1 MTRVTAGTT
10 PGKKMIL
17 YFTFECRN
25 SVNQLSTP
33 ISKNLLRINMHQ
45 QRLIPKADTKIS
57 HCGSRSPKYIKL
69 GHFTLLFC
77 RGRQR
82 NVQSFKTH
90 VHSYCSAHQT
100 LCLATFPLPSP
111 SWFAKTPYCF
121 PRQQRPA
128 FTDWET
134 RGHLYFLSWLTIMAT
149 TADNHVFST
158 SQIQC
163 NWKWNSNG
171 IEAEAEAMEFE
182 SGERCFMPIYF
193 HFLRNATDCG
203 LDKMRVRSKHLY
215 VCCFSRAFWFWY
227 RSLSGRSSFKWCYG
241 R

>member
-1 MTRVTAGTT
+1 MADPGGGSGESGPPLSDLTPTTLWLKFLQWQDRV
-10 PGKKMIL
+10 
-17 YFTFECRN
+17 
-25 SVNQLSTP
+25 
-33 ISKNLLRINMHQ
+33 
-45 QRLIPKADTKIS
+45 
-57 HCGSRSPKYIKL
+57 SRSFLMKRVWYFPTKL
-69 GHFTLLFC
+69 NARDIQKCNCFWVPSLLMI
-77 RGRQR
+77 
-82 NVQSFKTH
+82 
-90 VHSYCSAHQT
+90 CSP
-100 LCLATFPLPSP
+100 LLA
-111 SWFAKTPYCF
+111 KQCF

-158 SQIQC
+158 NQIQC

-182 SGERCFMPIYF
+182 SGERCFMPLYF
-193 HFLRNATDCG
+193 HFLRNVTDCG

-215 VCCFSRAFWFWY
+215 VCCFSWAFWFWC